1 MGCNIRLPSEALPV
15 QKGDVDNIPMGKS
28 VIYDDGRA
36 VTLLLRWRK
45 NTLEETRI
53 TRTCWCSQSRATCP
67 VHVMR
72 VLLDKLSVGAA
83 LFPKISK
90 SSALVTLRRMLAE
103 LDVPMATS
111 YGTHDLRRGHARDLQ
126 SSGALLFFEA
136 SVSCYIS

>member
-1 MGCNIRLPSEALPV
+1 
-15 QKGDVDNIPMGKS
+15 
-28 VIYDDGRA
+28 
-36 VTLLLRWRK
+36 
-45 NTLEETRI
+45 
-53 TRTCWCSQSRATCP
+53 
-67 VHVMR
+67 MR

-126 SSGALLFFEA
+126 SSGAVLFFEA